1 MSGPATD
8 ETTVEAEATAATP
21 KQVLAA
27 GGRDAF
33 LQASADLLLNISPP
47 LQTTSA
53 AVSVADGLAPSASP
67 AHDAML
73 LLAQS
78 MMEAQAP
85 RPTFADF
92 ASVPSDNPFSAP
104 PTSKGS

>member
-21 KQVLAA
+21 KQGLAA

-47 LQTTSA
+47 LQASA
-53 AVSVADGLAPSASP
+53 AVSVADGRSCLRQRVSWAAS
-67 AHDAML
+67 
-73 LLAQS
+73 
-78 MMEAQAP
+78 
-85 RPTFADF
+85 
-92 ASVPSDNPFSAP
+92 
-104 PTSKGS
+104 